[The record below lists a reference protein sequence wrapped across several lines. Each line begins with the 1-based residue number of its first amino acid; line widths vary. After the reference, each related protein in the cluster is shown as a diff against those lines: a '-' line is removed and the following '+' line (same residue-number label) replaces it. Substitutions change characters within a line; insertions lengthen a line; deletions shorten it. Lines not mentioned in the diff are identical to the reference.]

1 MGRCSVVT
9 MGRLGVDHIAAVEGL
24 QGPVSIDRRCADLPE
39 LIAVC
44 RAGRAD
50 AALIIGDTDQLTA
63 TVLHELQGEGRNVV
77 VISHIAQERGRLQRL
92 GVRSFPDE
100 VSASDLALALRG
112 VQAAE
117 DADPGSAGPTPGL
130 SSGFP
135 YAAAQVHHRREH
147 PSPEQSSPEPFL
159 PERPSPAARRD
170 AMADGRNAAPAETAI
185 SAETPASA
193 GAAAARETAE
203 AAETTQARTAAES
216 RITAE
221 SRSTAAAVAATG
233 TVTTTE
239 TRAAVGLGD
248 LHGAALASGSGSAG
262 GITVVWGAPG
272 SPGRSTVAVNL
283 AAELALHGSSVLLLD
298 ADTVAASLVAQLGL
312 MEETAGLARVCRA
325 ADLGRLD
332 VAAMHAAT
340 TVVQIGG
347 VRLDLL
353 SGLPRSQRWP
363 ELRERSL
370 TAVLELVRVH
380 YEHVIIDVAAPV
392 EEDEELSFDT
402 AAPQRNAAT
411 LACLR
416 LAERLLVVGAADPV
430 NFPRLVKAVEA
441 LDPSLGG
448 VPGVQPEVVI
458 NKVRSEV
465 IGRSPRD
472 QLSQTWLRIGP
483 DAPIAAFLPWDPAG
497 CDAALL
503 TGQILAE
510 AAPNSP
516 LRRGIA
522 RLAGVDLPVR
532 RRGLLRSGRR

>member
-1 MGRCSVVT
+1 MVT

-117 DADPGSAGPTPGL
+117 DADPGSAGPTPGH
-130 SSGFP
+130 SNGFP
-135 YAAAQVHHRREH
+135 YAAAQVHHRRELPSPEQ
-147 PSPEQSSPEPFL
+147 PSPEQSSPAPFL

-170 AMADGRNAAPAETAI
+170 ARAEGRNAAPAETATP
-185 SAETPASA
+185 AETPTSA
-193 GAAAARETAE
+193 GAAAATETAE
-203 AAETTQARTAAES
+203 AAETTQTRT
-216 RITAE
+216 
-221 SRSTAAAVAATG
+221 
-233 TVTTTE
+233 
-239 TRAAVGLGD
+239 AVGLGD
-248 LHGAALASGSGSAG
+248 LHDAASGSGSGSAG

-332 VAAMHAAT
+332 VAALHAAT

-472 QLSQTWLRIGP
+472 QISQTWLRIGP
-483 DAPIAAFLPWDPAG
+483 AAPIAAFLPWDPAG